1 MQVEKDV
8 ATGVVADTVRRR
20 TKRYSRMKLPHER
33 DESTHG
39 PAKPTAVTEQAAQD
53 VEQGRV
59 DTDRYGEAGRHFE
72 RKERGGG

>member
-1 MQVEKDV
+1 
-8 ATGVVADTVRRR
+8 
-20 TKRYSRMKLPHER
+20 MKLPHER

-59 DTDRYGEAGRHFE
+59 DTDRYGEAGRHFD